1 VLVAAAVCP
10 HPPVLIPQVARGAAD
25 ELAGVRDGAVSAV
38 RRLARADHDVLAVV
52 GGAGRTG
59 RYPVDA
65 AGSLAPYGVPLRIGG
80 PGRPVL
86 PLSLT
91 IGAWLLDRV
100 GARPGLLQAVAVDE
114 PPVGCVE
121 LGVSL
126 ARGAERLALLAMGD
140 GTCRLTEKAPGYVD
154 PRAGPY
160 DDAVAAALASADL
173 AALVGLDP
181 ALSAELGAAGR
192 AVWQVLAGAA
202 TGRTWRAELSAR
214 SAPYGVSY
222 LVVVWEPT

>member
-10 HPPVLIPQVARGAAD
+10 HPPVLVPEVARGAAG
-25 ELAGVRDGAVSAV
+25 ELASVRDSAVRAV

-52 GGAGRTG
+52 GGAGRNG
-59 RYPVDA
+59 RYPLDA
-65 AGSLAPYGVPLRIGG
+65 AGTLAPYGVPVRTGG
-80 PGRPVL
+80 PGQPVL

-91 IGAWLLDRV
+91 IGAWLLDRAGV
-100 GARPGLLQAVAVDE
+100 RPGLLQAVAVDE
-114 PPVGCVE
+114 PPTGCLE
-121 LGVSL
+121 LGAGL
-126 ARGAERLALLAMGD
+126 AGGAERVALLAMGD

-160 DDAVAAALASADL
+160 DDAVAAALACADL
-173 AALVGLDP
+173 AALAGLDP
-181 ALSAELGAAGR
+181 KLSAELGSAGR

-202 TGRTWRAELSAR
+202 TGRSWRAELSAR

-222 LVVVWEPT
+222 LVAVWEPT